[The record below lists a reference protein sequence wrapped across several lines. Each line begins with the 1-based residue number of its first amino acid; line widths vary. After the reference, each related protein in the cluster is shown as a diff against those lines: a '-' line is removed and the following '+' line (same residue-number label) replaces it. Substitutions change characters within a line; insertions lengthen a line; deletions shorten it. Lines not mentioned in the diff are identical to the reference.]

1 MHRKFT
7 QNAAVLVAVLLF
19 FGLISTGCE
28 NDSAQEA
35 AVNDFIEQKVSDT
48 LLAMENRDVEL
59 VRDIW
64 SDLSELSLSLE
75 EDEAL
80 SAQVAALALSYEQL
94 IAYCDTGNEEDLNQ
108 FKSDFKT
115 AAEGLKEIL
124 IEEGYDCSNI
134 EDTLKNAYA

>member
-7 QNAAVLVAVLLF
+7 QNVAVLVAVLLF

-28 NDSAQEA
+28 NGSAQEA

-80 SAQVAALALSYEQL
+80 SAQVAALALSYEKL
-94 IAYCDTGNEEDLNQ
+94 IAYCDIGNEEDLNQ

-115 AAEGLKEIL
+115 AAEGLKEIM
-124 IEEGYDCSNI
+124 IEEGYDCSSI
-134 EDTLKNAYA
+134 EDILKNAYV